1 MDRFHDKNHKM
12 KGKISKDLEQNIA
25 YLEAV
30 FSDCND
36 IVKKKFYVGKK
47 KNTGMYVIYTDG
59 LAKADMIQENVLEP
73 LLTDPLHPLK
83 ESVTSW
89 VIESA
94 DRKMV
99 TTMDEVVTA
108 VLSGD
113 TVLFFDGLDQGIFYI
128 QQVFPYQRSAGSR
141 QGSSHDRSEG
151 QF

>member
-99 TTMDEVVTA
+99 TTMD
-108 VLSGD
+108 
-113 TVLFFDGLDQGIFYI
+113 
-128 QQVFPYQRSAGSR
+128 
-141 QGSSHDRSEG
+141 
-151 QF
+151 

>member
-1 MDRFHDKNHKM
+1 M

-94 DRKMV
+94 DRKWSRPWMK
-99 TTMDEVVTA
+99 
-108 VLSGD
+108 LSRPFYQEIRYCFL
-113 TVLFFDGLDQGIFYI
+113 TGLIREFLYPASFSLPEECRKLTGK
-128 QQVFPYQRSAGSR
+128 
-141 QGSSHDRSEG
+141 
-151 QF
+151 

>member
-1 MDRFHDKNHKM
+1 MDRFHDRDHKM
-12 KGKISKDLEQNIA
+12 KGRISKNLELNIA

-36 IVKKKFYVGKK
+36 IVKKKFNVGKR

-73 LLTDPLHPLK
+73 LLKEPLQPLK

-94 DRKMV
+94 DRKMIA
-99 TTMDEVVTA
+99 TMDEAVTA

-113 TVLFFDGLDQGIFYI
+113 TVLFFDGMEQAIFI
-128 QQVFPYQRSAGSR
+128 SSKFFPQEECRRLTGK
-141 QGSSHDRSEG
+141 
-151 QF
+151 